1 MKRMGWAVPAL
12 VLAAAGLAGCGVAV
26 PGTAVPAPVAPASK
40 AGVPTTVTAPAPVT
54 VTAPVPPVVVVQP
67 QTTVIR
73 PAPSVPASTPCQ
85 RLLADGYSYSYAY
98 NEWAK
103 AGYPLSWDADRD
115 GYPCEQS
122 YGDRN

>member
-12 VLAAAGLAGCGVAV
+12 MLAGAGLVGCGVTV

-40 AGVPTTVTAPAPVT
+40 AGTQQTAPAPVT
-54 VTAPVPPVVVVQP
+54 VTAPPVVVVQP
-67 QTTVIR
+67 QATVTR
-73 PAPSVPASTPCQ
+73 PTAVPALTPCQ
-85 RLLADGYSYSYAY
+85 RLFADGYSYSYAY
-98 NEWAK
+98 DEWAK

-122 YGDRN
+122 YGNQN